1 MTFFGYIDPSS
12 GSLFLQA
19 MVGGVMAASYA
30 GRKYI
35 ARSFDWAKGKLGRP
49 GTGANESGQGT
60 S

>member
-1 MTFFGYIDPSS
+1 
-12 GSLFLQA
+12 
-19 MVGGVMAASYA
+19 MAASYA